1 MYTTLSFLG
10 GGGGGGEKE
19 GNEVKEG
26 GKKMGDTI

>member
-10 GGGGGGEKE
+10 REREKKE